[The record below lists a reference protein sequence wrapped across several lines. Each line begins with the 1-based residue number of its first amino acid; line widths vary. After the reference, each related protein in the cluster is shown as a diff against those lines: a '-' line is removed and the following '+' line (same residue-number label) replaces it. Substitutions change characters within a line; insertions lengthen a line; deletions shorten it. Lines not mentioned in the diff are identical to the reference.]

1 MNDYEGNPIMDV
13 FDDPAYREQIL
24 RDASEEILYEG
35 IEDTLP
41 DELND
46 F

>member
-13 FDDPAYREQIL
+13 FDDPAYREQVL
-24 RDASEEILYEG
+24 REASNETLYDSHG
-35 IEDTLP
+35 DLP
-41 DELND
+41 LELDD

>member
-13 FDDPAYREQIL
+13 FDDPAYREQVL
-24 RDASEEILYEG
+24 RDASEEMLYEST
-35 IEDTLP
+35 EHLP
-41 DELND
+41 PELDE

>member
-13 FDDPAYREQIL
+13 FDDPTYREQIL
-24 RDASEEILYEG
+24 RDASQELLYDAEEM
-35 IEDTLP
+35 LP
-41 DELND
+41 DELDD